1 MEKFAPDYKRIY
13 SDIINKKYPH
23 KRQECSDLLKKSNL
37 SVLDIIKLNRKI
49 FGLNRQQSTYRHRS
63 YKESDILEILNYQKT
78 NMINNAQLARHFNI
92 SRNTIAKWKKLF

>member
-1 MEKFAPDYKRIY
+1 MDKVAPDYKRIY

-49 FGLNRQQSTYRHRS
+49 FGLNSHQSAHRHRS
-63 YKESDILEILNYQKT
+63 YKKSDILEILTYQKI
-78 NMINNAQLARHFNI
+78 NMINNSQLARHFNI